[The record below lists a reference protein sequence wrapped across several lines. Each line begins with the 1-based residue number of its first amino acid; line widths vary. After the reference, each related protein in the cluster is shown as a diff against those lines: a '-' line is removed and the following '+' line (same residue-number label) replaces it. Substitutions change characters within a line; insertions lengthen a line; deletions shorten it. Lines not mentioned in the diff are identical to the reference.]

1 MATHETQSRMEP
13 RRRRAERR
21 RRPPLLVI
29 VLAGLAAVTVAF
41 LVARAIDEER
51 PHGPYL
57 IGAWTFGD
65 RSSLQRAVDAEAIDE
80 VSVDWLQSRADG
92 GLEAP
97 KYDAG
102 FISLARKQDCRVFVT
117 LTDYDETSHQFDSAI
132 SAAILANAKSRRRH
146 ATAVAVWCR
155 EHHVDGVDVDWE
167 AVRADQRGS
176 FSKFVEDLAKA
187 LHRDGRM
194 IAVDVY
200 PKTREPGGWETGR
213 ERRTGGVWAGPS
225 ISSV

>member
-117 LTDYDETSHQFDSAI
+117 LTDYDDPGECEEPPSPRHGSRRLVPRA
-132 SAAILANAKSRRRH
+132 SRRR
-146 ATAVAVWCR
+146 
-155 EHHVDGVDVDWE
+155 
-167 AVRADQRGS
+167 RG
-176 FSKFVEDLAKA
+176 
-187 LHRDGRM
+187 
-194 IAVDVY
+194 
-200 PKTREPGGWETGR
+200 
-213 ERRTGGVWAGPS
+213 RRLGSGQG
-225 ISSV
+225 